1 MARIRSVHPS
11 LFTDEA
17 FMGLSAAAR
26 LLTLALGTYADYAD
40 RFVYDERA
48 LRLHCGDLLEAFSE
62 LESAGLIEKNGN
74 AWSIKFSYGFPRQ
87 RISKWEN
94 LRSLVFIRD
103 GHTCQYCGSK
113 GAPLHCDHVVP
124 VSRGGSNTLDNLKTS
139 CRTCNL
145 SKGAKTLEEWRQ

>member
-1 MARIRSVHPS
+1 
-11 LFTDEA
+11 
-17 FMGLSAAAR
+17 MGLSAAAR

-87 RISKWEN
+87 RITPFLQR
-94 LRSLVFIRD
+94 LRAFRKIA
-103 GHTCQYCGSK
+103 GS
-113 GAPLHCDHVVP
+113 ARSFEVI
-124 VSRGGSNTLDNLKTS
+124 
-139 CRTCNL
+139 
-145 SKGAKTLEEWRQ
+145 